1 MAVVKRLAA
10 HKARP
15 RRKGDAAGET
25 TAQQKTEVNTTDE
38 SEDSTSHYY
47 EFRTN
52 NKLTSQVEIGQDNTC
67 QEPVH
72 VKLDAAVLHV
82 LRDDGLH
89 RAESQHAG
97 LVDLPPI
104 VSPLSK

>member
-1 MAVVKRLAA
+1 MAAVKRLAA

-25 TAQQKTEVNTTDE
+25 KPQQKTEVNHKDG
-38 SEDSTSHYY
+38 SEDSISPQVPTI
-47 EFRTN
+47 E
-52 NKLTSQVEIGQDNTC
+52 LTSQVEISQDNTC

-72 VKLDAAVLHV
+72 VKLDAAILHV

-89 RAESQHAG
+89 GAESQHAG
-97 LVDLPPI
+97 LVDLPP
-104 VSPLSK
+104 VM